1 MPSPLGLQN
10 LWKLFPKKELEY
22 CTNIALKDNY
32 HEGDYMKFDAEA
44 FFTAWFTARRLRLS
58 PQDGYRR
65 DLPWA
70 NQTEFGKAFGKLP
83 QDVYEMWHANVRGYL
98 PIDRDFFQGSLTGA
112 RDREYAVCRIKPQF
126 LKNCRDAR
134 EPPLYFTVDE
144 QLAPYFGK
152 RSQAKK
158 RMPKKKLEGLE
169 YFSVCT
175 SNKDYEGYRAE
186 ERAQPEEGEAEGRI
200 TRKADPVYG
209 GYYFM
214 YLMEV
219 GPLYEIGSTNP
230 SKTFGVMMLLIF
242 LCGGYLRYGNS
253 CVITDSAYGFVE
265 AMVYLSLWGITWV
278 SSLRLSQRR
287 GFLEVKSFEET

>member
-1 MPSPLGLQN
+1 
-10 LWKLFPKKELEY
+10 
-22 CTNIALKDNY
+22 
-32 HEGDYMKFDAEA
+32 
-44 FFTAWFTARRLRLS
+44 
-58 PQDGYRR
+58 
-65 DLPWA
+65 
-70 NQTEFGKAFGKLP
+70 
-83 QDVYEMWHANVRGYL
+83 
-98 PIDRDFFQGSLTGA
+98 
-112 RDREYAVCRIKPQF
+112 
-126 LKNCRDAR
+126 
-134 EPPLYFTVDE
+134 
-144 QLAPYFGK
+144 
-152 RSQAKK
+152 
-158 RMPKKKLEGLE
+158 MPKKKLEGLE
-169 YFSVCT
+169 YFSVCI

-200 TRKADPVYG
+200 TRKADPVCG

-219 GPLYEIGSTNP
+219 GPLYEIGYTDP

-287 GFLEVKSFEET
+287 GFLGVKAFEEA